1 MNENKTFN
9 IVGIGASA
17 GGLEP
22 IKSLLSKISSSD
34 NFTYVI
40 TQHLDPK
47 KTTELLEILSR
58 VSSIPISMIENN
70 EIIKSDRIY
79 ICPPKY
85 DLIIEKNCFK
95 LVTPDKNAYFTPS
108 IDKFFISLAKNKED
122 KAIGIILSGAGN
134 DGSKGIEAIKNAGGI
149 TIAQEESTA
158 IHPEMPKSAINT
170 KHIDLILPAD
180 NIALE
185 LQNILEH
192 PFILE
197 KEEDY
202 SNQLNKIYSILFD
215 KTNTD
220 FSDYKTSTIQRRIK
234 RRMILNKI
242 NKLNDYIDYLEHSE
256 KEVFLLHK
264 ELLVIVTSF
273 FRDKDAFIELE
284 KTVEELLL
292 KKEKNEPIRV
302 WVSGCA
308 TGEEAYTI
316 AIILYEI
323 LEKNDLNNKIQIF
336 ATDISTEAIAIA
348 RKGSYLEE
356 DLKDL
361 SQVILDKYFEKKD
374 GEFKLSKDIRD
385 LIIFSKH
392 DIIKDP
398 AFLNMDLI
406 TCRNLLIY
414 FNPTLQK
421 RIFSIFF
428 NVLRK
433 EGFLFLGKS
442 ESTINLT
449 NLFSSVSSKSKIFK
463 KDLSAASPTYDNLAY
478 NHKKFTSNTIP
489 IKKNENRN
497 HLQDSLCQTILDKYI
512 QNYIIINKENNI
524 VYTQGEL
531 DNYMKLP
538 KGGFTQELFSF
549 LKDNIRVEVRTAIIK
564 ARRDNEIIKL
574 NIKLNKEKNLQIDV
588 LPITENHSTTES
600 LCIIFKENEDNI
612 TIDLTSEN
620 RDLFDTYNRLNI
632 QELEQELIET
642 KERLQSAVEDLQS
655 SNEELQSTNEEFQS
669 SNEELQSSNEELQS
683 TNEELIVVNEELET
697 KSNELIKAKLELEHI
712 NNNLGNLVNEKT
724 IEIKKINENLKEKN
738 SALTETLELFENTFE
753 QAAVG
758 IAHLSLNGR
767 WLKVN
772 NKFCE
777 IVGYSKEELI
787 ESKFKDITHP
797 DDLDEDLIYIARLI
811 KGEINNYSLN
821 KRYYKKDKSI
831 IWINITSS
839 LVRNSS
845 TGEPDYFINVIK
857 DISLQKEYELQLQ
870 LQKDELEIIFDFS
883 HDSIVIID
891 LDMNFLKFN
900 KAFLDLTGYS
910 QEYLLSI
917 NYNDLTTSEDKKIN
931 ELAIKKA
938 IEIGHVENIEKCYI
952 LNDNKVVTVSMS
964 ATLLPNKRNILLSLK
979 DISNLKIMEEQSK
992 LASMGEMLGN
1002 IAHQWRQPLNV
1013 ITLCISG
1020 LKMKSEILK
1029 VEKLDINNC
1038 EKIILKQA
1046 NYLSNTIDNFR
1057 NFLKPE
1063 VFIRKISILS
1073 LIENTLSIV
1082 EASLSSN
1089 YINIILDLEDD
1100 ISIDGNIN
1108 ELTEALINIINN
1120 SKDILKS
1127 HIKVEADRLLFI
1139 STKQIDDKNLE
1150 LKILDSGGG
1159 IKDSIMNKIFEP
1171 YFTTKHQSQGTG
1183 LGLSISYK
1191 IITQRYFGNISV
1203 CNENF
1208 EYNNKPYTGA
1218 CFKILFRKLNE

>member
-1 MNENKTFN
+1 MNGNKTFT
-9 IVGIGASA
+9 IVAIGASA

-22 IKSLLSKISSSD
+22 IKSLISKITSSD
-34 NFTYVI
+34 AFTYVI
-40 TQHLDPK
+40 TQHLDPQK
-47 KTTELLEILSR
+47 PTEILEILSR
-58 VSSIPISMIENN
+58 VSPIPISMIENN
-70 EIIKSDRIY
+70 ETIKSDKIY

-95 LVTPDKNAYFTPS
+95 LIQPSLKAYFTPS

-134 DGSKGIEAIKNAGGI
+134 DGSKGIEAIKNSGGI

-170 KHIDLILPAD
+170 NHIDLVLPPD

-185 LQNILEH
+185 LQTILKDS
-192 PFILE
+192 FILD

-202 SNQLNKIYSILFD
+202 ANQLNKIYSILFD

-234 RRMILNKI
+234 RRMILNKR
-242 NKLNDYIDYLEHSE
+242 NNLSDYIDFLKHSE

-284 KTVEELLL
+284 KTVEDLLL

-316 AIILYEI
+316 AIVLHEI

-336 ATDISTEAIAIA
+336 ATDISTEAISIA
-348 RKGSYLEE
+348 RKGSYLED

-361 SQVILDKYFEKKD
+361 SQIILDKYFEKKD

-433 EGFLFLGKS
+433 DGFLFLGKS

-449 NLFSSVSSKSKIFK
+449 NLFSSVNSKSKIFK
-463 KDLSAASPTYDNLAY
+463 KDLSASSPSYDNLAY

-489 IKKNENRN
+489 IKKDENRN
-497 HLQDSLCQTILDKYI
+497 HLQDSLCQTILNQYI

-549 LKDNIRVEVRTAIIK
+549 LKDNIRVDVRTAIIK
-564 ARRDNEIIKL
+564 ARRENEIVKL

-588 LPITENHSTTES
+588 LPITENHSKTES

-620 RDLFDTYNRLNI
+620 RDLFDTYNRVNI
-632 QELEQELIET
+632 QELELELIET

-683 TNEELIVVNEELET
+683 TNEELEK

-712 NNNLGNLVNEKT
+712 NNNLEDLVNEKT
-724 IEIKKINENLKEKN
+724 IEIKKINDNLEEKN

-767 WLKVN
+767 WIKVN

-797 DDLDEDLIYIARLI
+797 EDLDEDLIYIARLI

-831 IWINITSS
+831 IWINLTSS

-917 NYNDLTTSEDKKIN
+917 NYNDLTASEDKKIN

-952 LNDNKVVTVSMS
+952 LNDKKVVTVNMS
-964 ATLLPNKRNILLSLK
+964 ATLLPNKKNILLSLK

-992 LASMGEMLGN
+992 LASMGEMIGN
-1002 IAHQWRQPLNV
+1002 IAHQWRQPLSV
-1013 ITLCISG
+1013 ITTSISG
-1020 LKMKSEILK
+1020 LKMKSEILG
-1029 VEKLDINNC
+1029 VEKNDINTC
-1038 EKIILKQA
+1038 EENILKQA
-1046 NYLSNTIDNFR
+1046 NYLSDTIDNFR

-1063 VFIRKISILS
+1063 IFIRKISIINLV
-1073 LIENTLSIV
+1073 ENTLSITG
-1082 EASLSSN
+1082 ASLSNN
-1089 YINIILDLEDD
+1089 YITTILDLKDD
-1100 ISIDGNIN
+1100 LSIDGNIN

-1127 HIKVEADRLLFI
+1127 DVVVEADRLLFI
-1139 STKQIDDKNLE
+1139 STEKIDDKNLE

-1159 IKDSIMNKIFEP
+1159 IKDSLMNKIFEP

-1208 EYNNKPYTGA
+1208 EYNNNPYKGA
-1218 CFKILFRKLNE
+1218 CFKILFKNLSE

>member
-1 MNENKTFN
+1 MNENKTLT

-22 IKSLLSKISSSD
+22 IKSLISKITSSD
-34 NFTYVI
+34 SFTYVI
-40 TQHLDPK
+40 TQHLSPEK
-47 KTTELLEILSR
+47 PTELLEILSR
-58 VSSIPISMIENN
+58 VAPIPISMIENN
-70 EIIKSDRIY
+70 EIIKSNMIY

-95 LVTPDKNAYFTPS
+95 LIHPSSKAYFTPS

-122 KAIGIILSGAGN
+122 KAMAIILSGAGS

-149 TIAQEESTA
+149 TIAQKESTA
-158 IHPEMPKSAINT
+158 IHPEMPKSAISTN
-170 KHIDLILPAD
+170 HIDLILSVE
-180 NIALE
+180 NIASE
-185 LQNILEH
+185 LQIILKH
-192 PFILE
+192 PFVLD

-202 SNQLNKIYSILFD
+202 QNQLNKIYSILFD

-234 RRMILNKI
+234 RRMILNKK
-242 NKLNDYIDYLEHSE
+242 NKLSDYIDYLKHSE

-284 KTVEELLL
+284 RTVENLLL

-323 LEKNDLNNKIQIF
+323 LEKNDLHNKIQIF
-336 ATDISTEAIAIA
+336 ATDISAEAIDIA
-348 RKGSYLEE
+348 RKGIYLED

-361 SQVILDKYFEKKD
+361 SQVILYKYFEKID
-374 GEFKLSKDIRD
+374 GQFKLSKEIRE

-414 FNPTLQK
+414 FNPRLQK

-449 NLFSSVSSKSKIFK
+449 NLFSSVSTKSKIFK
-463 KDLSAASPTYDNLAY
+463 KDLSAISLSYDNLAY
-478 NHKKFTSNTIP
+478 NHRKFTSNISP
-489 IKKNENRN
+489 IKKNEKRS
-497 HLQDSLCQTILDKYI
+497 HLHDSLSQTILDQYI
-512 QNYIIINKENNI
+512 QNYIIINKENSI

-531 DNYMKLP
+531 DDYMKLP

-549 LKDNIRVEVRTAIIK
+549 LKDNIRLDVRTAIIK
-564 ARRDNEIIKL
+564 ARRENEIVKL

-588 LPITENHSTTES
+588 LPITENHSTPES

-620 RDLFDTYNRLNI
+620 RDLFDTYSRLNI
-632 QELEQELIET
+632 QELELELIET

-683 TNEELIVVNEELET
+683 TNEELTVVNEELEK
-697 KSNELIKAKLELEHI
+697 KSNEVIKAKLELEHI

-724 IEIKKINENLKEKN
+724 IEIKRINKNLEEKN
-738 SALTETLELFENTFE
+738 SELTETLELFENTFE

-758 IAHLSLNGR
+758 IAHLSLNGK

-772 NKFCE
+772 SKFCN

-797 DDLDEDLIYIARLI
+797 DDLDEDLVYIARLL
-811 KGEINNYSLN
+811 KGEINYYSLN

-845 TGEPDYFINVIK
+845 SNEPDYFINVIK
-857 DISLQKEYELQLQ
+857 DISLQKKYELQLE
-870 LQKDELEIIFDFS
+870 LQKNELEMIFDFS

-910 QEYLLSI
+910 KEYLLSK
-917 NYNDLTTSEDKKIN
+917 NYNDLTASEDKEIN

-952 LNDNKVVTVSMS
+952 LNNKKVVTVSMS
-964 ATLLPNKRNILLSLK
+964 ATLLPNKENILLSLK

-1002 IAHQWRQPLNV
+1002 IAHQWRQPLSV
-1013 ITLCISG
+1013 ITTSISG
-1020 LKMKSEILK
+1020 LKVKSEIGK
-1029 VEKLDINNC
+1029 IEIAEINVC
-1038 EKIILKQA
+1038 EANILKQA

-1063 VFIRKISILS
+1063 IFIRKISIINLV
-1073 LIENTLSIV
+1073 ENTLSIA
-1082 EASLSSN
+1082 EASLSAN
-1089 YINIILDLEDD
+1089 YINIILDLVDD

-1120 SKDILKS
+1120 CKDILKS
-1127 HIKVEADRLLFI
+1127 DIKEEVDRLLFI
-1139 STKQIDDKNLE
+1139 STKQLDEKNLE

-1159 IKDSIMNKIFEP
+1159 IKNSLMTKIFEP

-1203 CNENF
+1203 CNESF
-1208 EYNNKPYTGA
+1208 EHNNKSHTGA
-1218 CFKILFRKLNE
+1218 CFKILFKNLAN